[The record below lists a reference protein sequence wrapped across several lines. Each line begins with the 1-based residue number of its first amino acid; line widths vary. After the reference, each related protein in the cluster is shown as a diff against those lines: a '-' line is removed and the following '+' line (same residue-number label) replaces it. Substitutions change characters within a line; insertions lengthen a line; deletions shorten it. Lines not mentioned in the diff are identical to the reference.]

1 MQISDVNWKAV
12 KKKEIAPCTFNI
24 RLIMLRHQP
33 INPTYLVLNTMIKSS
48 PRTVRYIRQQMQ
60 RI

>member
-1 MQISDVNWKAV
+1 MWIGKRS